1 MLVAKPKSAKVVIG
15 SKQATKPDGYHITES
30 ISQPGGR
37 AVPSSHNRDTQIL
50 KAQVA
55 LPHPK
60 IVKSAQF
67 ALFRGLGSSPN
78 DFGS

>member
-37 AVPSSHNRDTQIL
+37 AVPSSHKRDAQIL

-60 IVKSAQF
+60 IVEFEKKKGNVAS
-67 ALFRGLGSSPN
+67 L
-78 DFGS
+78 